1 METRISLMRLW
12 IVLFM
17 ATCKIS
23 KYTVGPDE
31 EFFFDTNVWMF
42 IFAPIAGS
50 RQDKQNI
57 YSSLLGEIISRGA
70 MIWINSQV
78 VAEYINRSL
87 RMEFKQWKEQNQ
99 LPDVDFKRDFR
110 PTQEYASAL
119 ASAKSLISAILQ
131 KCTRQSD
138 DFTAIDI
145 DSIIRSM
152 GASCDYGD
160 ALIIDL
166 CKRKKYKLVTDDSDM
181 TKKEFPFTVI
191 TA

>member
-1 METRISLMRLW
+1 
-12 IVLFM
+12 M

-23 KYTVGPDE
+23 KYTVGPNE

-50 RQDKQNI
+50 RQDKQKT

-78 VAEYINRSL
+78 VAEYINRCL
-87 RMEFKQWKEQNQ
+87 RMEFKQWKDLKK
-99 LPDVDFKRDFR
+99 LPDADFKRDFR

-119 ASAKSLISAILQ
+119 TSAKSLISAILQ

-145 DSIIRSM
+145 DAIIKSM

-160 ALIIDL
+160 AIIIDL

-181 TKKEFPFTVI
+181 TKTEFPFTVI